1 MNQSASIEPNTEP
14 TDAGSD
20 QTEIDL
26 RIATEKTDWL
36 DRVTDQASEWLSPIL
51 IKELR
56 QTLKSYQ
63 FVWTFFLLLAAVM
76 LWTLI
81 GWTVNQ
87 PVDDYSEVGPVLLL
101 GYYWILG
108 FPLGIVIPFAAYRS
122 LAREFDDGTIQLIS
136 ISTMRSWQIVIGKL
150 VSSVV
155 QMLIYLAILAPCIS
169 FTYLLRGLSVSQ
181 ITSGL
186 VVCIVGSCLLSSLGL
201 FLAALARSRF
211 FSVGISILLVIGL
224 AILYCVWCGFSAS
237 MVINSS
243 FSGNQLAWQMLMFGW
258 IGFAVSTSLLLLS
271 VTSSLISFESDN
283 RSTLPKCMMLVQQT
297 VFLAWCLC
305 MISLDI
311 DVDILIGLVFIL
323 SHFWMIMGFAMVG
336 ESPKLSE
343 RVQRSLP
350 KSIGMRSLFSLFV
363 PGPGRG
369 LIYSVTNLW
378 ASGAIL
384 MMMVIF
390 GEMFLP
396 EADRGMQGVTSG
408 QANLMSP
415 NEIFRCWYGTCVAF
429 FYVTLFISLMYLFM
443 QFVSK
448 KTRWNWGPIA
458 SVLLGLTIV
467 ALATTITLV
476 LHKPTSLVSFSR
488 QRDFSVFQYGNWYW
502 ATWEA
507 SEPGGFS
514 GAGLGLAT
522 AFLACVAM
530 LLIATAIIMA
540 SKELLTKPG
549 ALPARVAVDDQQ
561 IEQSKKPPVG
571 ETIDDIF
578 NEPRPDDMT

>member
-1 MNQSASIEPNTEP
+1 MTHSSSIEPNVELQ
-14 TDAGSD
+14 DAGSEKP
-20 QTEIDL
+20 QIDL
-26 RIATEKTDWL
+26 RIANEKTDWL

-63 FVWTFFLLLAAVM
+63 FAWTFFLLLVAVVF
-76 LWTLI
+76 WTLI

-87 PVDDYSEVGPVLLL
+87 PLDDYSEVGTSLLA

-150 VSSVV
+150 VSSAL

-169 FTYLLRGLSVSQ
+169 FTYLLRGISISQ

-186 VVCIVGSCLLSSLGL
+186 AICIVGCCLLSSLGL
-201 FLAALARSRF
+201 FLAAIARSRF

-224 AILYCVWCGFSAS
+224 AILYCIWCGFSLSIA
-237 MVINSS
+237 IYPS
-243 FSGNQLAWQMLMFGW
+243 FSGDQLYWQMLMFGW
-258 IGFAVSTSLLLLS
+258 AGFAASTMLLLLAT
-271 VTSSLISFESDN
+271 TSSLVSFASDN
-283 RSTLPKCMMLVQQT
+283 RSTLPKSMMLVQQT
-297 VFLAWCLC
+297 VFLAWCIC
-305 MISLDI
+305 GMSLDV
-311 DVDILIGLVFIL
+311 DVDIFIVLVFFL
-323 SHFWMIMGFAMVG
+323 SHYWMVMGFAMVG

-343 RVQRSLP
+343 RVQRTLP

-378 ASGAIL
+378 TSGAIL
-384 MMMVIF
+384 LLMVMF

-396 EADRGMQGVTSG
+396 EADRGMQGFATG
-408 QANLMSP
+408 KTNLMSL
-415 NEIFRCWYGTCVAF
+415 NEIYRCLMGTCVAF
-429 FYVTLFISLMYLFM
+429 FYVTLFISLMYLVM
-443 QFVSK
+443 RFVSK
-448 KTRWNWGPIA
+448 KTQWNWGPIA
-458 SVLLGLTIV
+458 SVLLGLTMV
-467 ALATTITLV
+467 ALATTIALV
-476 LHKPTSLVSFSR
+476 LHTNLVSSSR

-507 SEPGGFS
+507 SEPGSFS
-514 GAGLGLAT
+514 GAGF
-522 AFLACVAM
+522 AFLVCVA
-530 LLIATAIIMA
+530 LVPIALAVALA
-540 SKELLTKPG
+540 SRELLTKPG
-549 ALPARVAVDDQQ
+549 ALPGRVLVDDQQ

>member
-448 KTRWNWGPIA
+448 KTRWNWSPIA

-467 ALATTITLV
+467 ALATTVSLV
-476 LHKPTSLVSFSR
+476 LHYNLVPSSR
-488 QRDFSVFQYGNWYW
+488 HRDFSLFQYGNWYW

-578 NEPRPDDMT
+578 NEPRPDDTT